1 MPKVKKIAVDAEG
14 PDAPWTMSV
23 PEAGRKYYG
32 LGKHASYQA
41 ARDGLIPCV
50 KAGRLIRALPRKIE
64 ARLAGDE

>member
-1 MPKVKKIAVDAEG
+1 MDHERTG
-14 PDAPWTMSV
+14 
-23 PEAGRKYYG
+23 GRPQYYG